1 MKNFLN
7 QLEKLD
13 IFGVPISLL
22 TNKENEKFQSKLGGI
37 TTIIVSSLSLIYFL
51 YIFILWNNN
60 QLAPTI
66 SSKQEILGYAEFEL
80 KESVIEI
87 QLLDFLG
94 DIDPFKK
101 ENNIITP
108 LLFTFIN
115 TSILEEPIPLF
126 SSEDQPYRI
135 ELKNLTIVLNSLS
148 NQDLMNQQQRQYSI
162 VLARCSQD
170 YNIFGSYC
178 ADENTINDYLSRFH
192 GFLYINIYLSKLNI
206 VTKEFE
212 QLKKQYYTGF
222 DANKPFY
229 SQIMLKQQK
238 TIIDDGILFNN
249 YEEYNFLNNY
259 EIISQETDLKFA
271 AKVINLTSNFSYDF
285 DSYGCY
291 LFRIDNISII
301 EEVSYPKLGQV
312 LAQIGSIIQ
321 LIFLLKHIII
331 YYNNLLLENLL
342 FNSIIKMYYPEFKEY
357 KFNLLNQIQISNKN
371 INNIQ
376 IPFHIL
382 SKMHQTLLK
391 GARKKCRLLNVLYEI
406 SRIQFIL
413 QEKFGDQFLF
423 QSHQMGSKLVYK
435 EIEQDNQRKSNRLQ
449 IKPFD
454 SMEIENQSL
463 CIEQLELFI
472 QQQ

>member
-1 MKNFLN
+1 MKNFLD

-37 TTIIVSSLSLIYFL
+37 TTIVVSSLSLIYFL
-51 YIFILWNNN
+51 YIFVLWNNN

-135 ELKNLTIVLNSLS
+135 QLKNLTIVLNSLS
-148 NQDLMNQQQRQYSI
+148 NQDQMNQQQRQYSI

-170 YNIFGSYC
+170 YAIFGSYC

-382 SKMHQTLLK
+382 TKMHQALLK
-391 GARKKCRLLNVLYEI
+391 GARKKCRLINVLYEI

-463 CIEQLELFI
+463 CIEQLELLI